1 METITINQILY
12 ILITAVLLPV
22 LGFVG
27 QYVLTKT
34 GYIKN
39 ETIRDAINAVWNAVV
54 YVSQVFVDDCKK
66 SGNFDKE
73 AQAKAF
79 NMAKTAAL
87 DMISDN
93 AKKYMEK
100 YCGDLDEWLK
110 IQIEAAVKSNKTLN

>member
-1 METITINQILY
+1 M
-12 ILITAVLLPV
+12 
-22 LGFVG
+22 G

-73 AQAKAF
+73 AQVKAF

-93 AKKYMEK
+93 AKKYIEK

-110 IQIEAAVKSNKTLN
+110 IQIEAAVKGNKTLN

>member
-34 GYIKN
+34 GDIKN

-66 SGNFDKE
+66 SGKFDKE
-73 AQAKAF
+73 AQVKAF

-93 AKKYMEK
+93 AKKYIEK

>member
-1 METITINQILY
+1 MF
-12 ILITAVLLPV
+12 LPRQDTSRTKLSV
-22 LGFVG
+22 T
-27 QYVLTKT
+27 QLTQ
-34 GYIKN
+34 
-39 ETIRDAINAVWNAVV
+39 NAVV

-87 DMISDN
+87 NMISDN
-93 AKKYMEK
+93 AKKYIEK

-110 IQIEAAVKSNKTLN
+110 IQIEAAVKTNKTLN

>member
-34 GYIKN
+34 EDIKN

-54 YVSQVFVDDCKK
+54 YVSQVFVDDCKT
-66 SGNFDKE
+66 SGNFDKD
-73 AQAKAF
+73 AQVKAF

-93 AKKYMEK
+93 AKKYIEK